1 MNSIYIWCYILIVCL
16 EGITLKSASLSSPSD
31 VLFLRH
37 GRSRVR
43 HSTEKNHIRWGLK
56 AFDNLTLDDYDYE
69 IQNGTTTSNDLQID
83 MVSVNVGQNQSIVEA
98 NILRTFDSNSI
109 SATRSILMSTPSNRV
124 SSLSWTQPAT
134 TSPLVHKKL
143 AKKEIMENIRRDV
156 DAGVN
161 YLKSHLHLSAPTVS
175 LPDWQTLILRHKIN
189 SNKMDP
195 TVSYT
200 TILNDEKNV
209 KSSIKEQHPNEYDEK
224 IQADDSHSIDGP
236 FPTDLDNKPVNV
248 VNQPENT
255 IKYNLND
262 NDLKTS
268 HIETEN
274 VSLISP
280 IESNVSG
287 TGTETETGT
296 VMVQGNKINENLSQS
311 TRMENLTKQVKKS
324 NTLHTDAIEKQ
335 RYNTVMQKYTEQG
348 LLYDDSHINGSKDT
362 NDLDIDLPFFPSG
375 LYSSDVDSDIDNTD
389 DQTNLINLDLV
400 DELNSIPHQSGQ
412 MDYVNLDDLDDIS
425 RNNRLKMKKGSDIL
439 TRFLEIVESQ
449 HLLGAN
455 CTAGTA
461 LNLGEGVVDQYA
473 QERFQTKAEVAV
485 NRANMLTR

>member
-1 MNSIYIWCYILIVCL
+1 MNSLYIWLYLLIVCL
-16 EGITLKSASLSSPSD
+16 EGITLKSASLSSSSD

-69 IQNGTTTSNDLQID
+69 TQNGTTTASDLQID
-83 MVSVNVGQNQSIVEA
+83 MVSVNVGRNQSILEA
-98 NILRTFDSNSI
+98 NILRTLDSNSI
-109 SATRSILMSTPSNRV
+109 SATRSILMSTPSNRI

-134 TSPLVHKKL
+134 ASPVTRKKL

-175 LPDWQTLILRHKIN
+175 LPDWQTMILRRKN
-189 SNKMDP
+189 NQNKVD
-195 TVSYT
+195 TTASYT
-200 TILNDEKNV
+200 TALNEEKNV
-209 KSSIKEQHPNEYDEK
+209 IPILKEQSQNAYEQK
-224 IQADDSHSIDGP
+224 AQADSSFDGP
-236 FPTDLDNKPVNV
+236 FPTDLDNSPLSI
-248 VNQPENT
+248 VNQPEKA
-255 IKYNLND
+255 IKHNLND
-262 NDLKTS
+262 NDFKTS
-268 HIETEN
+268 RVETYN
-274 VSLISP
+274 VSLMSP
-280 IESNVSG
+280 VEYNTSV
-287 TGTETETGT
+287 T
-296 VMVQGNKINENLSQS
+296 MVQEKKFNESLHQS
-311 TRMENLTKQVKKS
+311 TQMGNLTKQVKNS
-324 NTLHTDAIEKQ
+324 HPLRIDAIEKQ
-335 RYNTVMQKYTEQG
+335 RYNTVLQKYSELG
-348 LLYDDSHINGSKDT
+348 VIYDESHSNGSKDV
-362 NDLDIDLPFFPSG
+362 NDLDIDLPFFPSE
-375 LYSSDVDSDIDNTD
+375 LYSSDVDSDTDNTD